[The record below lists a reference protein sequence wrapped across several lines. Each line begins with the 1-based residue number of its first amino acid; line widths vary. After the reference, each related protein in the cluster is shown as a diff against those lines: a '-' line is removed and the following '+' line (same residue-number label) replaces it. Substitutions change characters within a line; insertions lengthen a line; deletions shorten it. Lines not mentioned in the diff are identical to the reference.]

1 MDDAKDRQ
9 EQKQL
14 QQHESP
20 VCAAVDLPGSWK
32 PRSGAEG
39 DRGRPASSRDSAGR
53 EGCSLPPGGM
63 LRCFLQEENL
73 QGGWAELPG
82 ARWDPGN
89 DAYPRGSGCGP

>member
-1 MDDAKDRQ
+1 MDDAKDNQ
-9 EQKQL
+9 EQL

-20 VCAAVDLPGSWK
+20 VCPAVGLSGSWK
-32 PRSGAEG
+32 PRSEAEG
-39 DRGRPASSRDSAGR
+39 DGGRAASCQDSTDGEGR
-53 EGCSLPPGGM
+53 SLPPGGM
-63 LRCFLQEENL
+63 LRCFLPEEDL